1 MQPFWDTESRA
12 PQSPAFILEDSV
24 VTYAALTEKIGHW
37 CERLAGIAQGR
48 RPLVALEIEL
58 DADSIA
64 AYLACLKSGF
74 PVLVAETGTFEPDAR
89 LTTIWTPDIIV
100 RGRGDGVKAVLQFD
114 GEATPPSRGEM
125 HADLRLLLSTSGST
139 GDPKLVRLSGE
150 NIVSNADS
158 IAEYLGITASDRA
171 MSTLPLFYS
180 YGLSVLHSYL
190 QVGAA
195 MVLTERSVLDPGF
208 WDLFGKAGATSMA
221 LVPHQFDLLERTGFK
236 DMDLPSLRYVTQA
249 GGKLAPTSVRRF
261 AEMARSGGWQ
271 LVIMY
276 GQTEASPRIS
286 YVPPESLDEAHD
298 TIGRAVPGGRMWLRD
313 EHGTVIEGHGVAGEL
328 VYAGPNVM
336 MGYGVE
342 PGDLARGPEHTE
354 LSTGDI
360 AERTADGFYRIV
372 GRLKRFVKLYGMRV
386 SLDQIETLLSDEG
399 VEGYACAVDDH
410 LVVLHVSGQDAFI
423 RRTIADEYE
432 LPESAVRSHAIAEV
446 PLMPSGKTDRKV
458 LQQWAAEAMAADEET
473 ESGSIGEVI
482 ARVTR
487 TAEIQ
492 PGDTFASLG
501 GDSLGYLHVE
511 MALEERLGHVPQD
524 WENQPIATLEQM
536 TPKSRSRFVRPV
548 GVDVLLRVAAIS
560 MVVAVHSG
568 LHAFF
573 GGPWMLLVLM
583 GYLMARFQL
592 NLLGQGRIG
601 TFVVKMLYPIVPI
614 YFGMIV
620 LVNIAMADVP
630 LAYFGLWAN
639 YFRAEGRNPAE
650 LYWYVSAYVQ
660 IIALIGVAFA
670 FPALRTWAMANKW
683 GIAAIV
689 MVVTLAIQ
697 AGLVLSPLHSPEGL
711 ILWPAPHPDSHGLM
725 ACIPVFCFGWM
736 LRVTTTRAQVRA
748 NLVLGLVTLLVFAQ
762 FRMSILATVYLGA
775 TFVLLAWNPT
785 VQLPNIVATTFQKA
799 ATVTL
804 FVYLFHV
811 LVIYVL
817 SKVFDDPLP
826 LAVAAI
832 PLSFVLAYVIKA
844 VFDYF
849 DNIAAALLLRGNR
862 SARPTT
868 GALESI

>member
-1 MQPFWDTESRA
+1 MQPFWDLAGRPPEA
-12 PQSPAFILEDSV
+12 PAFILEDSV
-24 VTYAALTEKIGHW
+24 VTYSALAGKIRFW
-37 CERLAGIAQGR
+37 SERLAVMAQGS
-48 RPLVALEIEL
+48 RPLVALEIEI
-58 DADSIA
+58 DPESIA
-64 AYLACLKSGF
+64 AYLACLASGF
-74 PVLVAETGTFEPDAR
+74 PVLVAEAGTFDPAAR

-100 RGRGDGVKAVLQFD
+100 RGRGDALDAAAQHDPAPVAPV
-114 GEATPPSRGEM
+114 RGEM
-125 HADLRLLLSTSGST
+125 HGDLRLLLSTSGST
-139 GDPKLVRLSGE
+139 GDPKLVRLSGD
-150 NIVSNADS
+150 NIVSNASS
-158 IAEYLGITASDRA
+158 IAEYLAITSDDRA

-190 QVGAA
+190 QAGAA

-208 WDLFGKAGATSMA
+208 WTLFRSAGATSMA
-221 LVPHQFDLLERTGFK
+221 LVPHQFDLLERTGFQ

-261 AEMARSGGWQ
+261 ADMALAGGWQ

-286 YVPPESLDEAHD
+286 FVPPEDLDRAHD
-298 TIGRAVPGGRMWLRD
+298 TIGRPVPGGRMWLRD
-313 EHGTVIEGHGVAGEL
+313 EQGSVIEGHGVAGEL

-342 PGDLARGPEHTE
+342 PGDLARGPEHAE

-399 VEGYACAVDDH
+399 VEAYACAVDDH
-410 LVVLHVSGQDAFI
+410 LVVLHLSDRDAFI
-423 RRTIADEYE
+423 RRTVADEYE
-432 LPESAVRSHAIAEV
+432 LPENAVRTHAITEV
-446 PLMPSGKTDRKV
+446 PLMPSGKTDRKA
-458 LQQWAAEAMAADEET
+458 LQQRAAEAMAIDEEV

-487 TAEIQ
+487 SAAVQ
-492 PGDTFASLG
+492 PDDTFASLG

-511 MALEERLGHVPQD
+511 MALEERLGHVPED
-524 WENQPIATLEQM
+524 WENQPIATLEKM

-573 GGPWMLLVLM
+573 GGPWILLVLM

-601 TFVVKMLYPIVPI
+601 TFAMKMLYPIVPI
-614 YFGMIV
+614 YFAMIV
-620 LVNIAMADVP
+620 LVSIAMARVP
-630 LAYFGLWAN
+630 IPYFGLWAN
-639 YFRAEGRNPAE
+639 YYRAEGRNPAE

-660 IIALIGVAFA
+660 IIALIALAFA
-670 FPALRTWAMANKW
+670 IPAFRAWASANKW
-683 GIAAIV
+683 AVAAV
-689 MVVTLAIQ
+689 TMAVTLAVQ
-697 AGLVLSPLHSPEGL
+697 AGLILSPLNADGL
-711 ILWPAPHPDSHGLM
+711 ILWPTPHPDSHGLM
-725 ACIPVFCFGWM
+725 ACIPVFCMGWM
-736 LRVTTTRAQVRA
+736 IRVTQTRGRLLGNIA
-748 NLVLGLVTLLVFAQ
+748 LGLAALLVFAQ
-762 FRMSILATVYLGA
+762 FRMPILATVYLGV
-775 TFVLLAWNPT
+775 TFVLLMWNPT
-785 VQLPNIVATTFQKA
+785 VQLPNPLATLFQRA

-811 LVIYVL
+811 LVIYVM
-817 SKVFDDPLP
+817 SKILKAPLP
-826 LAVAAI
+826 LALTAI

-849 DNIAAALLLRGNR
+849 DAIAAGLLTRNGGNP
-862 SARPTT
+862 ARTQP